1 MLLRSLLSGRTPEYH
16 LQYGFLL
23 VDLIVK
29 LLILT
34 NMGAKPSAPFQGV
47 FVRNQVAALAE
58 LSPAFFQMN
67 WQTDKMPW
75 RYLRYPVFWCQFVW
89 RHIFSRASFD
99 VIHVHFY
106 YPTIWLAL
114 TYKLLRNPKVKIVVT
129 CHGGDLYFYDP
140 PSKLYRMCSRV
151 VDHWVFVS
159 EQLRRR
165 FFRQDI
171 SAEVL
176 PAGIHAV
183 YGEVTALPLQQKDI
197 DLLYVGTLD
206 LNKGM
211 DRLLALLAQ
220 LPGLRVVVIG
230 HGPWLSQLQKFQT
243 EYPGLELLGAKSPA
257 ELADYYRRSKV
268 YLNLSRNE
276 SFGLVMTEAMACGTP
291 VIASQTDGALA
302 QVLDAQ
308 NGFVVPQQDVQ
319 PMAAALA
326 GKIQLLFSM
335 SAAEYQQFQQR
346 CQTSAQPY
354 LLNKIAQRLQTIYQN
369 L

>member
-1 MLLRSLLSGRTPEYH
+1 
-16 LQYGFLL
+16 
-23 VDLIVK
+23 
-29 LLILT
+29 
-34 NMGAKPSAPFQGV
+34 MGAKPSAPFQGV
-47 FVRNQVAALAE
+47 FVRNQVAALAA
-58 LSPAFFQMN
+58 LAPVFFQMS

-89 RHIFSRASFD
+89 RHVLSRTRFD
-99 VIHVHFY
+99 LIHVHFY
-106 YPTIWLAL
+106 YPTIWLAV
-114 TYKLLRNPKVKIVVT
+114 TYKLLRNPRVKIVVT

-140 PSKLYRMCSRV
+140 PSALYRMCSRV
-151 VDHWVFVS
+151 VDHWIFVS
-159 EQLRRR
+159 QQLKQR

-176 PAGIHAV
+176 PAGIHPV
-183 YGEVTALPLQQKDI
+183 YGDVTALPLAQKDI

-211 DRLLALLAQ
+211 DRLEALLAQ

-230 HGPWLSQLQKFQT
+230 HGPWQAQLQQLAGS
-243 EYPGLELLGAKSPA
+243 YAGLELLGAKTPV

-291 VIASQTDGALA
+291 VVASQTDGAQA
-302 QVLDAQ
+302 QLVDAE
-308 NGFVVPQQDVQ
+308 NGFIVPQQALL
-319 PMAAALA
+319 PMAVALA
-326 GKIQLLFSM
+326 EKIQVLFSM
-335 SAAEYQQFQQR
+335 SAAEYQQMQQR

-354 LLNKIAQRLQTIYQN
+354 VLTQVANRLQTIYQS
-369 L
+369 LF

>member
-1 MLLRSLLSGRTPEYH
+1 MV
-16 LQYGFLL
+16 GF
-23 VDLIVK
+23 IVK

-47 FVRNQVAALAE
+47 FVRNQVAALSA
-58 LSPAFFQMN
+58 LAPVFFQMN
-67 WQTDKMPW
+67 WQTDRMPW

-89 RHIFSRASFD
+89 RHVFSRSSFD
-99 VIHVHFY
+99 LIHVHFY

-140 PSKLYRMCSRV
+140 PSALYRLCSRV

-159 EQLRRR
+159 EQLRQR
-165 FFRQDI
+165 FFRRDI

-176 PAGIHAV
+176 PAGIHPV
-183 YGEVTALPLQQKDI
+183 YGDVTPLTLAQKDI

-211 DRLLALLAQ
+211 DRLVALLAQ

-230 HGPWLSQLQKFQT
+230 HGPWLSQLQQAQSD
-243 EYPGLELLGAKSPA
+243 YPGLELLGAKSPA
-257 ELADYYRRSKV
+257 ELAEYYRRSKV

-291 VIASQTDGALA
+291 VVASQTDGAQA
-302 QVLDAQ
+302 QVTDGE
-308 NGFVVPQQDVQ
+308 NGFVVQQQ
-319 PMAAALA
+319 ELLPMAAALA
-326 GKIQLLFSM
+326 AKIQLLFSK
-335 SAAEYQQFQQR
+335 SAAEYQQIQQR
-346 CQTSAQPY
+346 CRTSAQPY
-354 LLNKIAQRLQTIYQN
+354 LLGKIASRLQTIYQS
-369 L
+369 LL